1 MRNILLLLSRGLG
14 ISPDNMTFEK
24 SRSKAGAVPSGGLGQ
39 APAAIQPGAATQP
52 DWANG
57 LRQLYE
63 SVVDEPI
70 PDTFKDLLSKL
81 DTKS

>member
-14 ISPDNMTFEK
+14 ISPNNMTFDK
-24 SRSKAGAVPSGGLGQ
+24 SRSNAGAVPSGSPAR
-39 APAAIQPGAATQP
+39 APADGQP

-63 SVVDEPI
+63 SVVEEPI

>member
-1 MRNILLLLSRGLG
+1 MRNLFLLLSRGLG
-14 ISPDNMTFEK
+14 ISPDNMTSDT
-24 SRSKAGAVPSGGLGQ
+24 SRMKPAA
-39 APAAIQPGAATQP
+39 APAGGAPRIPATGQPE
-52 DWANG
+52 WANG
-57 LRQLYE
+57 LRQLYD